1 MKYIILILAIISM
14 NLLGEELGKT
24 ESFVRSTYGSQIK
37 NPKDLDV
44 FTNYLVGKNK
54 LKKVKKIRCR
64 YIATQPSKLYMDSV
78 ILEVK
83 DCESVFPFKA
93 IKLPKIQ
100 RLFIF
105 HVSDKN
111 KYVGEFIDSNKLFV
125 IPKVAISIDEEI
137 AIKY

>member
-1 MKYIILILAIISM
+1 MKLIVLILTMIAFLS
-14 NLLGEELGKT
+14 LGEDLGRT
-24 ESFVRSTYGSQIK
+24 ETFVRTNYGTQIK

-111 KYVGEFIDSNKLFV
+111 KYIGEFIESNKLFV

>member
-1 MKYIILILAIISM
+1 MKLIVLILTMIAFLSFGED
-14 NLLGEELGKT
+14 LGRT
-24 ESFVRSTYGSQIK
+24 ETFVRNNYGTQIK
-37 NPKDLDV
+37 NPKDLDAY
-44 FTNYLVGKNK
+44 TNYLVGKNK

-64 YIATQPSKLYMDSV
+64 YVSTKPSKLYMDSI

-83 DCESVFPFKA
+83 DCESVFTFKA
-93 IKLPKIQ
+93 VKLPKIQ

-111 KYVGEFIDSNKLFV
+111 KYIGEFIDSNKLFV